1 MVTRRD
7 FRRPNGGPKGGLWR
21 PKGGQADPQRS
32 SEYVSGTS
40 LETLLGPQAPCRKSL
55 FYVINGY
62 ILASGEGPG
71 TPNVSKRA
79 PKDAP
84 EKEENNQVEKTEG
97 GGKKQ
102 REEYE
107 QKVCHVL
114 RETHFWADL
123 YVFLS

>member
-1 MVTRRD
+1 ME
-7 FRRPNGGPKGGLWR
+7 GL
-21 PKGGQADPQRS
+21 
-32 SEYVSGTS
+32 
-40 LETLLGPQAPCRKSL
+40 
-55 FYVINGY
+55 
-62 ILASGEGPG
+62 G
-71 TPNVSKRA
+71 TPNGAKRA

-107 QKVCHVL
+107 QKVCQGL
-114 RETHFWADL
+114 RGTHFWADL